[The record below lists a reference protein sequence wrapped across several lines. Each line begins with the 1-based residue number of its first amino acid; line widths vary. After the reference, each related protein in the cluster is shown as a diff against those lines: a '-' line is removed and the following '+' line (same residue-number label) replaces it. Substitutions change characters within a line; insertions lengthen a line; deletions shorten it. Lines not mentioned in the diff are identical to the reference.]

1 MLLSFQSS
9 PKNENQ
15 AIIYSLSCR
24 SKPMTIIHQS
34 AYLTDSLKRTGVIFC
49 KSNITAHVMC
59 LHMLE
64 LIKSIHF
71 YCHITNSTCAV
82 VNEKLGS
89 VLQTVQNTIDT
100 SNK

>member
-15 AIIYSLSCR
+15 AIIYSLSCHSR
-24 SKPMTIIHQS
+24 SMTFIHQS

-49 KSNITAHVMC
+49 KSNITAHVM
-59 LHMLE
+59 LAHARVNQ
-64 LIKSIHF
+64 IKSLLLSHHQQHV
-71 YCHITNSTCAV
+71 CRGD
-82 VNEKLGS
+82 EKLGS